1 MPGPSH
7 DWHVQPVVKD
17 QIRIPPERRV
27 SVELPALE
35 STGCPRNLCH
45 LHGLFRRVETNLS
58 KVPQPFSIRQPAA
71 YIFRADVDFSGAS
84 PLHFADDIL
93 QTRMPTG
100 KSCCLKNFF
109 GGRCD
114 LQNPSEPGSPPQR
127 ICSEFTLALA
137 PEFAFLSAYYQM
149 FQGALKIQRFLSLC
163 STRLTANRYRRV
175 QLYQPAPVCAS
186 AGVLFFGA

>member
-71 YIFRADVDFSGAS
+71 LIFRADVDFRGA
-84 PLHFADDIL
+84 F
-93 QTRMPTG
+93 R
-100 KSCCLKNFF
+100 
-109 GGRCD
+109 
-114 LQNPSEPGSPPQR
+114 R
-127 ICSEFTLALA
+127 IC
-137 PEFAFLSAYYQM
+137 
-149 FQGALKIQRFLSLC
+149 
-163 STRLTANRYRRV
+163 RRECPHRKV
-175 QLYQPAPVCAS
+175 AI
-186 AGVLFFGA
+186 